1 MWLILNYIILTLYL
15 NIIYLFSPI
24 IIIATFFHY
33 LCFFHLCVFFF
44 VFISH
49 NYYIYSHNCNIMSP
63 YITIVFLPIF
73 ASFLFMWLYI
83 LSLYLC
89 FSQLWLISHYI
100 LISQLLFLFSEMKIG
115 FHNDIQKCIGILKRW
130 LCSCQLQSLHALWP
144 V

>member
-15 NIIYLFSPI
+15 NIIYLFFPYYYNCNFFSI
-24 IIIATFFHY
+24 ICVFSIF
-33 LCFFHLCVFFF
+33 VFFF
-44 VFISH
+44 VFISR
-49 NYYIYSHNCNIMSP
+49 NYYIYSHNCNIISP
-63 YITIVFLPIF
+63 YITIGFLPIF